1 MEKHVLISDSTIN
14 YEVVHRNIKYP
25 RLEFKTGRL
34 LLILPDN
41 YKDHNDIVEKHKNWI
56 QRQSSMIAK
65 ALEEAQN
72 KRLELRRTDE
82 EFKKLL
88 YSFVE
93 DISYELKIN
102 INSIYFRRMKSK
114 WGSCSRN
121 KNLTINTILKYL
133 PDNLIEYVIF
143 HEMVHLIERKH
154 NNHFWKLI
162 AKKFNNYEEI
172 EKELFEYW
180 FLIQN
185 NKVHLKSIQPMKS
198 PLRENIN
205 ATENISKP
213 FSGISS
219 KIMKLSIIGI
229 GIIVIILIYVFKVR
243 KN

>member
-41 YKDHNDIVEKHKNWI
+41 YKDYNDIVEKHKDWI
-56 QRQSSMIAK
+56 QRQRSRIAK

-72 KRLELRRTDE
+72 KRLELRTTDE

-102 INSIYFRRMKSK
+102 INCIYFRRMKSK

-121 KNLTINTILKYL
+121 KNLTINTLLKYL

-154 NNHFWKLI
+154 NDHFWKI
-162 AKKFNNYEEI
+162 ITNKFDNYEEF

-180 FLIQN
+180 FLIQKN
-185 NKVHLKSIQPMKS
+185 EVHLKSIQSEGNMYNNLPHV
-198 PLRENIN
+198 
-205 ATENISKP
+205 TE
-213 FSGISS
+213 
-219 KIMKLSIIGI
+219 
-229 GIIVIILIYVFKVR
+229 
-243 KN
+243 